1 MVNLLIIFLE
11 IVIGLISAYLI
22 YYVQKKGNNQADK
35 EDLKKLTEIVED
47 VKKKNTNEIEIIK
60 ANLSLLNDRSK
71 QIFNEEKDSIIVFF
85 AQLNTWIWE
94 ALNININDY
103 LKEKIDNIPN
113 RRTMMLDGYNKTKI
127 AFAKVTLIITDED
140 LINLGKEAI
149 VKTFMIHQLR
159 DQSLKQ
165 LYESGILKRGY
176 EIELSK
182 LDFENP
188 NYEFIELNSEIKII
202 EKKQSNLIK
211 EFNTMNINTA
221 IEAVNTFKNSARLYI
236 RK

>member
-85 AQLNTWIWE
+85 AQLNTRIRE
-94 ALNININDY
+94 AINININD
-103 LKEKIDNIPN
+103 
-113 RRTMMLDGYNKTKI
+113 
-127 AFAKVTLIITDED
+127 
-140 LINLGKEAI
+140 
-149 VKTFMIHQLR
+149 
-159 DQSLKQ
+159 
-165 LYESGILKRGY
+165 
-176 EIELSK
+176 
-182 LDFENP
+182 
-188 NYEFIELNSEIKII
+188 
-202 EKKQSNLIK
+202 
-211 EFNTMNINTA
+211 
-221 IEAVNTFKNSARLYI
+221 
-236 RK
+236 